1 MHLIEALIPIFAISA
16 VFSIPI
22 IAIWTSY
29 KLKMKK
35 LEQES
40 LGDGQK
46 ELRRELGS
54 MMMEN
59 ELLKE
64 RISALEQIVSELPS
78 VNHEDRKRLQVNLD
92 KELNLSEIERMKA
105 LDRLNK

>member
-1 MHLIEALIPIFAISA
+1 MLFIEALIPIFAICA

-29 KLKMKK
+29 KLKMKR
-35 LEQES
+35 LDHEQGG
-40 LGDGQK
+40 GDNK

-64 RISALEQIVSELPS
+64 RISSLEQIVSDLPA
-78 VNHEDRKRLQVNLD
+78 VNNEDRKRLQINLN
-92 KELNLSEIERMKA
+92 KELTESEIERMKE

>member
-1 MHLIEALIPIFAISA
+1 MLFIEALIPIFGICA

-29 KLKMKK
+29 KLKMKR

-40 LGDGQK
+40 GGGDSK
-46 ELRRELGS
+46 ELRRELGT

-64 RISALEQIVSELPS
+64 RLTALEQIVSDLPS
-78 VNHEDRKRLQVNLD
+78 VNNEDRKRLQINLD
-92 KELNLSEIERMKA
+92 KELTDADIERQKA